1 MKLIFNKKS
10 NQDEALP
17 SNLDWCLT
25 SGENFSE
32 TCILPNNLV
41 INNRAYQY
49 GIYHNA
55 FYGETNIEE
64 LVIPASIKYIG
75 VEAFARSSI
84 KVIKFWSNTPPQL
97 AESAFAEH
105 DKDLKIYVPAG
116 TKQKYYTQNWILA
129 CGGEDQWQIMMQEG
143 DYAITDNQIVKPL
156 RLFGNIQVTEDNIE
170 NNITEFGLMPYIGTE
185 KLQQINIDNVQQQ
198 WLTIEDNERVYWGPD
213 IYRNLDEI
221 EYNLD
226 KLYPPG
232 VIKPNAFYNNKSITY
247 QVNAP
252 RIESL
257 AFQQA
262 GQTRAI
268 EITIGPNVEYISPHA
283 FKNAIVNNISIDS
296 NNKYYQ
302 IIDNNL
308 CDTQGNIIIKVTPQ
322 DN

>member
-32 TCILPNNLV
+32 TCILPDKLI
-41 INNRAYQY
+41 INDKSYQY

-97 AESAFAEH
+97 ADSAFAEH
-105 DKDLKIYVPAG
+105 DKDLQIYVPAG
-116 TKQKYYTQNWILA
+116 TKKKYYTQNWILA
-129 CGGEDQWQIMMQEG
+129 CGGEDQWQIMVQEG
-143 DYAITDNQIVKPL
+143 DYAITDNKVIKPL
-156 RLFGNIQVTEDNIE
+156 RLFGNSQVTEDNIQ
-170 NNITEFGLMPYIGTE
+170 NNIAEFGLMPYIGTE
-185 KLQQINIDNVQQQ
+185 QLSQINIDNDQQQ
-198 WLTIEDNERVYWGPD
+198 LLKIQHSERVYWGSD
-213 IYRNLDEI
+213 MYRNLDEV
-221 EYNLD
+221 EYNSDNLQSID
-226 KLYPPG
+226 T
-232 VIKPNAFYNNKSITY
+232 IKSNAFYNNKNTDYEINSPY
-247 QVNAP
+247 
-252 RIESL
+252 IESL

-262 GQTRAI
+262 GQTKAI
-268 EITIGPNVEYISPHA
+268 EIIIGPNVEYISPHA
-283 FKNAIVNNISIDS
+283 FENANVNNISVDS
-296 NNKYYQ
+296 SNKYYK

>member
-10 NQDEALP
+10 DQDEALP

-32 TCILPNNLV
+32 TCILPDNLV
-41 INNRAYQY
+41 INGKSYQY

-75 VEAFARSSI
+75 VEVFARSSI
-84 KVIKFWSNTPPQL
+84 KIIKFWSNTPPQL

-129 CGGEDQWQIMMQEG
+129 CGGEEQWQIMVQEG
-143 DYAITDNQIVKPL
+143 DYAITDNKVIKPL
-156 RLFGNIQVTEDNIE
+156 RLFGNSQVTEDNIQ
-170 NNITEFGLMPYIGTE
+170 NDIAEFGLMPYIGTE

-198 WLTIEDNERVYWGPD
+198 WLTIEDNERVYWGFD
-213 IYRNLDEI
+213 LYRNLDEV

-226 KLYPPG
+226 YLHSQG
-232 VIKPNAFYNNKSITY
+232 VIKPNAFYNNKSSEYRI
-247 QVNAP
+247 NAP

-262 GQTRAI
+262 GQQQAI
-268 EITIGPNVEYISPHA
+268 TIFIGPNVEYISPHA
-283 FKNAIVNNISIDS
+283 FENAIVNNISVDS
-296 NNKYYQ
+296 SNKYYQ

-308 CDTQGNIIIKVTPQ
+308 CDTQGNIIIKVTS
-322 DN
+322 